1 MNTPKL
7 RQAMQHKLNLRPR
20 TKRRAKSHR
29 WFYLLAIPLGVLLY
43 ALLVI
48 RFDP

>member
-1 MNTPKL
+1 MNIPTL
-7 RQAMQHKLNLRPR
+7 RQAMQHELNLRPR
-20 TKRRAKSHR
+20 TKRRANHR
-29 WFYLLAIPLGVLLY
+29 WFYLLAIPLGLLFY